1 MKTRIPFTKKDLFV
15 VLGCVVFLLGNL
27 AVTSSNGR
35 ARAKEMVCRSNL
47 RQWGAIFDM
56 YTSDNNGSFHEG
68 WTVNIKCG
76 DRWFDLLRPY
86 LDDNNDLHC
95 CPTATKVRRLYGTLT
110 GATGKFSAWGKFIG
124 GPEGGTTLA
133 YPTSL
138 RGSYGSYGIN
148 IYVCNP
154 TNIAI
159 GEADGMTWFWRTPNV
174 SGADDIPLLFD
185 CMWIDVF
192 PRPHEEP
199 PEYDG
204 ECGNVDQ
211 GGGEP
216 TNMKKVCIDRHN
228 AAINMLFMDFS
239 VRKVGLKELWELT
252 WHRLWRE
259 KYEQANCPPTMWNDP
274 DHWMYN
280 MKDFAGE

>member
-1 MKTRIPFTKKDLFV
+1 MKTRISFSKKDLFV
-15 VLGCVVFLLGNL
+15 VLGCVVFLLANL

-47 RQWGAIFDM
+47 QKWGHIFDM
-56 YTSDNNGSFHEG
+56 YTTDNNGSFHEG
-68 WTVNIKCG
+68 WTIEIKCG

-95 CPTATKVRRLYGTLT
+95 CPTATRVRQLYGEYT
-110 GATGKFSAWGKFIG
+110 GVSGKFSAWGKFIG
-124 GPEGGTTLA
+124 GPQGGVTTA

-154 TNIAI
+154 TNLTGRAW
-159 GEADGMTWFWRTPNV
+159 EWFWRTPNV
-174 SGADDIPLLFD
+174 SGADQIPLLFD
-185 CMWIDVF
+185 SAWIDIY
-192 PRPHEEP
+192 PLTTDEP
-199 PEYDG
+199 PMFDG
-204 ECGNVDQ
+204 DFRDAGHIDGLKQ
-211 GGGEP
+211 A
-216 TNMKKVCIDRHN
+216 CIDRHN

-239 VRKVGLKELWELT
+239 VRKVGLKQLWNFD
-252 WHRLWRE
+252 WHREWSEELA
-259 KYEQANCPPTMWNDP
+259 QVGLPTEWNDP

-280 MKDFAGE
+280 MKDYPLE

>member
-1 MKTRIPFTKKDLFV
+1 MKTRISFTKKDLFV

-47 RQWGAIFDM
+47 QKWGAVFGM
-56 YTSDNNGSFHEG
+56 YTADNNGSFHEG
-68 WTVNIKCG
+68 WTVDIMCG
-76 DRWFDLLRPY
+76 DRWFDLLQPY

-95 CPTATKVRRLYGTLT
+95 CPTATRVRQLYGYST
-110 GATGKFSAWGKFIG
+110 GVTGKFSAWGKFVG
-124 GPEGGTTLA
+124 GPLGGATSA

-138 RGSYGSYGIN
+138 RGSAGSYGIN
-148 IYVCNP
+148 IFVCNP
-154 TNIAI
+154 SAIAV
-159 GEADGMTWFWRTPNV
+159 GEADGMTWFWRTTNV
-174 SGADDIPLLFD
+174 SGAGDIPLLFD

-192 PRPHEEP
+192 ARPYNEP

-204 ECGNVDQ
+204 DCPGVDY
-211 GGGEP
+211 GGSMY
-216 TNMKKVCIDRHN
+216 NSMKKACIDRHN

-239 VRKVGLKELWELT
+239 VRKVGLKQLWTLP
-252 WHRLWRE
+252 WHRMWSE
-259 KYEQANCPPTMWNDP
+259 KQEMAGGLPNEWNNP

-280 MKDFAGE
+280 MKDYPLE